1 MSPHLFLL
9 TCIALC
15 ACGPTA
21 EQRAATITFGRSIQD
36 HGALITDETVYL
48 RSEIKTIRI
57 LALSLPG
64 QQSLALFS
72 QGSYKNL
79 ANDLPEPR
87 IEKMVQ
93 IGGAAGKFGESLAK
107 VADLTSSTADEK
119 IFSAATRELI
129 QTAGAIGNAA
139 SGVSVG
145 TPAVNL
151 LTFIFTQHYRLR
163 YLERALPDAE
173 PGFHSAQNEIS
184 TEFDPNNSDSLLYAF
199 VAATD
204 QLAEVL
210 EGLDGIAD
218 ATASP
223 QDRETI
229 AKGYRTV
236 ARNRDHVTYVT
247 GRQLELMNKAIA
259 AYDALTAA
267 FEGDSSQLD
276 AVDVYSNA
284 VMEVRLAFQSLK

>member
-1 MSPHLFLL
+1 
-9 TCIALC
+9 
-15 ACGPTA
+15 
-21 EQRAATITFGRSIQD
+21 
-36 HGALITDETVYL
+36 
-48 RSEIKTIRI
+48 
-57 LALSLPG
+57 
-64 QQSLALFS
+64 
-72 QGSYKNL
+72 
-79 ANDLPEPR
+79 
-87 IEKMVQ
+87 MVQ
-93 IGGAAGKFGESLAK
+93 IGGAAGQFGGSLAK

-145 TPAVNL
+145 APAVNL

-163 YLERALPDAE
+163 YLERALPDAA
-173 PGFHSAQNEIS
+173 PGFHSAQREIS

-204 QLAEVL
+204 QLAQVL

-218 ATASP
+218 ATAST

-284 VMEVRLAFQSLK
+284 VLEVRLAFQSLK

>member
-1 MSPHLFLL
+1 MSPRLFLL
-9 TCIALC
+9 TCITLC

-21 EQRAATITFGRSIQD
+21 EQRAATITFGRSVQD
-36 HGALITDETVYL
+36 HGALISDETVYL
-48 RSEIKTIRI
+48 RSEIKTMRI

-72 QGSYKNL
+72 QGSYRSL

-119 IFSAATRELI
+119 IFSAATRQLI

-145 TPAVNL
+145 APAVNL
-151 LTFIFTQHYRLR
+151 LTFTFTQHYRLR
-163 YLERALPDAE
+163 YLERALPAAE
-173 PGFHSAQNEIS
+173 PGFRSAQKEIS
-184 TEFDPNNSDSLLYAF
+184 AEFDSKNSNSLLYAF

-204 QLAEVL
+204 QLATLLQSSVL
-210 EGLDGIAD
+210 ASAAAPPQNREIIAN
-218 ATASP
+218 
-223 QDRETI
+223 
-229 AKGYRTV
+229 GYGTV
-236 ARNRDHVTYVT
+236 ARNRDHITYVT
-247 GRQLELMNKAIA
+247 NRQLELMNKAIA

-267 FEGDSSQLD
+267 IQGDTSQLD
-276 AVDVYSNA
+276 AVDAYSNA
-284 VMEVRLAFQSLK
+284 VQKVRHAFQSLR